1 MQKALQQMNLLL
13 HHVVTDITGLTGLR
27 IIRAILAG
35 ERDPA
40 VLAQHRDPRC
50 KSSVEVIAKSLVG
63 NYRAEHLFALQQAVA
78 HYDFYQAQFAECDGQ
93 IEAYLVSLT
102 RVTEE
107 APPPPAKARK
117 APKGNQPRFDVRTAL
132 YQVCGVD
139 VTGIDGMAG
148 GSALALIAEIGTD
161 MGRWPSAK
169 HSTSWLGL
177 CPGTK
182 IAGGKV
188 LSSKSKPTA
197 NRAAGILRLAAASLY
212 HSQSALGAY
221 YRRLAGRLGKA
232 AAVTATAHKLA
243 RIIYSM
249 LKEGTAYTD
258 AGQDYYEQQYKQRVV
273 RGLERR
279 AQSLGF
285 ELVPTTPQTLV
296 T

>member
-1 MQKALQQMNLLL
+1 M
-13 HHVVTDITGLTGLR
+13 
-27 IIRAILAG
+27 
-35 ERDPA
+35 
-40 VLAQHRDPRC
+40 
-50 KSSVEVIAKSLVG
+50 
-63 NYRAEHLFALQQAVA
+63 
-78 HYDFYQAQFAECDGQ
+78 
-93 IEAYLVSLT
+93 
-102 RVTEE
+102 
-107 APPPPAKARK
+107 
-117 APKGNQPRFDVRTAL
+117 
-132 YQVCGVD
+132 
-139 VTGIDGMAG
+139 
-148 GSALALIAEIGTD
+148 
-161 MGRWPSAK
+161 
-169 HSTSWLGL
+169 
-177 CPGTK
+177 
-182 IAGGKV
+182 
-188 LSSKSKPTA
+188 
-197 NRAAGILRLAAASLY
+197 RLAAASLY